1 MEFALGIFLVWLIIN
16 FWQFL
21 LPIGLA
27 WYFRRHLIEA
37 ARRGF
42 GWLLE
47 SFDLWL
53 LPYRQRRALRQIHDI
68 ATQAVDEMLL
78 TSFQGGPGDVMD
90 LTSTEITD
98 LSEES

>member
-1 MEFALGIFLVWLIIN
+1 
-16 FWQFL
+16 
-21 LPIGLA
+21 
-27 WYFRRHLIEA
+27 
-37 ARRGF
+37 
-42 GWLLE
+42 
-47 SFDLWL
+47 